1 MQVRE
6 TTPRKKLTVGNAAL
20 KHRTPDFIDTL
31 RIRET
36 PEGVDIALRVAG
48 PVVRAAALGIDSLIK
63 GALYL
68 ALTPLL
74 AFAGLGLGLL
84 LLGMF
89 LLEWF
94 YPVFFELLRGATP
107 GKRAMGL
114 KVVQDDGAPVG
125 PAASVIRNLLR
136 VVDFLPLFYGAG
148 LVSTLVD
155 RDFRRLGDL
164 AAGTLVVH
172 VDRPATRREIP
183 LYEPLAP
190 PHPLPLETQQA
201 ILDYA
206 ERSPRLSPQRR
217 AELAETLAWLS
228 HRKGRAAEEA
238 LLGYA
243 NYLIRGR

>member
-1 MQVRE
+1 MRLLDQGAGSWFYAGVPGLNHQHQSR
-6 TTPRKKLTVGNAAL
+6 V
-20 KHRTPDFIDTL
+20 DTL
-31 RIRET
+31 RFQET
-36 PEGVDIALRVAG
+36 PEGVDMELRVAG
-48 PVVRAAALGIDSLIK
+48 PAVRAAALGIDTLIK
-63 GALYL
+63 GGLYL

-74 AFAGLGLGLL
+74 GFSGLGLGLV

-89 LLEWF
+89 VLEWF
-94 YPVFFELLRGATP
+94 YPVLFEIWRGATP

-114 KVVQDDGAPVG
+114 MVVQDDGTPVT

-136 VVDFLPLFYGAG
+136 VVDFLPLFYGTG

-172 VDRPATRREIP
+172 VEPRLSRGEIP
-183 LYEPLAP
+183 RHAPLP
-190 PHPLPLETQQA
+190 LPRPLPLEAQQA

-217 AELAETLAWLS
+217 AELAEALSWLS
-228 HRKGRAAEEA
+228 HRKGAAAEDA
-238 LLGYA
+238 VLGYA
-243 NYLIRGR
+243 NFLARGR

>member
-1 MQVRE
+1 ME
-6 TTPRKKLTVGNAAL
+6 
-20 KHRTPDFIDTL
+20 
-31 RIRET
+31 
-36 PEGVDIALRVAG
+36 LRVAG
-48 PVVRAAALGIDSLIK
+48 PVVRAAALGIDTLIK

-68 ALTPLL
+68 ALTPL
-74 AFAGLGLGLL
+74 FGFSGLGLGMF

-94 YPVFFELLRGATP
+94 YPVLFEIWRGATP

-114 KVVQDDGAPVG
+114 MVVQDDGTPVT
-125 PAASVIRNLLR
+125 PTASVIRNLLR

-172 VDRPATRREIP
+172 VESRLHRDEI
-183 LYEPLAP
+183 P
-190 PHPLPLETQQA
+190 PHPPLPLPRTLSLETQQA

-217 AELAETLAWLS
+217 AELAEALYWLS
-228 HRKGRAAEEA
+228 DRKGSAAEEA

-243 NYLIRGR
+243 NFLARGR

>member
-1 MQVRE
+1 MDHLG
-6 TTPRKKLTVGNAAL
+6 RKL
-20 KHRTPDFIDTL
+20 IDTL
-31 RIRET
+31 RVQET
-36 PEGVDIALRVAG
+36 PEGVDIELRPAG
-48 PVVRAAALGIDSLIK
+48 PVVRSAALAIDTLIK

-68 ALTPLL
+68 ALMPLL
-74 AFAGLGLGLL
+74 ALSGVGVGLA
-84 LLGMF
+84 LLGVF

-107 GKRAMGL
+107 GKRAMDL
-114 KVVQDDGAPVG
+114 VVVQDDGTPVG

-148 LVSTLVD
+148 LVSTLLD

-172 VDRPATRREIP
+172 VAGRPKRGEISEHP
-183 LYEPLAP
+183 
-190 PHPLPLETQQA
+190 PLPLPRALPIQVQQA

-206 ERSPRLSPQRR
+206 ERSPKLSSERR
-217 AELAETLAWLS
+217 TELAEALSWLS
-228 HRKGRAAEEA
+228 RREGSAARDA

-243 NYLIRGR
+243 NYLVRGR